1 MALNL
6 KLWGRMSNQ
15 EILKFCLEN
24 GFIIDKELFE
34 SLSQIDVSIAKKI
47 IEKIKQASNE
57 RLISKTILFNKSQ
70 EVSKI
75 VTSFE
80 NENKKVVERL
90 FISLGLNIEIK
101 KEKTLEKEPR
111 MEEEEQSPASFRI
124 ITSHDIPTKKFKVN
138 DFVRHFRNRFLE
150 MKKILQERAE
160 LQNLVSINKI
170 SGNKQN
176 LSIIGAVLSKRTT
189 KNKNILLEI
198 EDLTGRISV
207 LVNHEK
213 KEVYEKAK
221 EILLDDILAIK
232 GSGNSEIVFVNDIIY
247 PDLCLSERKKSEKE
261 EYAMFTSDLHV
272 GSTRFLENNFIKF
285 TEWLNGNLNSKDTS
299 TKVKYLFITGDC
311 VDGVGVYPGQEELLK
326 IKDIRKQYEKLAELL
341 GRIRK
346 DIHIILCPGQH
357 DAVRVAEPQPMLNK
371 DYAQPICALENV
383 SLVSNPAVV
392 GISDAK
398 INVLMYHGASF
409 HSFIGDIEALRIGKA
424 HETPAKV
431 IKHMLKRRHLAP
443 THSSVV
449 YVPNET
455 EDPLFIKKAPDIIT
469 TGELHRPDIDIYNNI
484 LIISSSCWQS
494 TTPFEEKIGNN
505 PLPCK
510 VPLLNLKTGAI
521 KILDFS
527 DKEEK

>member
-1 MALNL
+1 MP
-6 KLWGRMSNQ
+6 NQ
-15 EILKFCLEN
+15 EILKLCLEK

-34 SLSQIDVSIAKKI
+34 SLSQIDISIAKMI
-47 IEKIKQASNE
+47 IEKIKQTSNE
-57 RLISKTILFNKSQ
+57 RFITKTTLFNKIQ
-70 EVSKI
+70 GGDNI
-75 VTSFE
+75 VTSFD

-90 FISLGLNIEIK
+90 FINLGLNIEIK
-101 KEKTLEKEPR
+101 KEKILEKEPKK
-111 MEEEEQSPASFRI
+111 EEEEKQDSASFRI
-124 ITSHDIPTKKFKVN
+124 INSYDVPTKKFKVN
-138 DFVRHFRNRFLE
+138 DFARHFRNRFLE
-150 MKKILQERAE
+150 MKKILQERTE

-176 LSIIGAVLSKRTT
+176 FSIIGAVLNKRTT
-189 KNKNILLEI
+189 KNKNILLEM

-207 LVNHEK
+207 LVNHDK
-213 KEVYEKAK
+213 KEAYEKAK
-221 EILLDDILAIK
+221 EILLDDIIAVK
-232 GSGNSEIVFVNDIIY
+232 GSGSSEIIFVNDIIY
-247 PDLCLSERKKSEKE
+247 PDIHLSERKKSKKE
-261 EYAMFTSDLHV
+261 EYALFTSDLHV
-272 GSTRFLENNFIKF
+272 GSLRFLEDNFIKF
-285 TEWLNGNLNSKDTS
+285 TEWLNGKISNKEEASKI
-299 TKVKYLFITGDC
+299 KYLFITGDC

-326 IKDIRKQYEKLAELL
+326 IKDIKKQYEKLAELL

-346 DIHIILCPGQH
+346 DINIILCPGQH
-357 DAVRVAEPQPMLNK
+357 DAVRVAEPQPAIDK
-371 DYAQPICALENV
+371 TYAQPICDLENV
-383 SLVSNPAVV
+383 HLVSNPAVIEI
-392 GISDAK
+392 GDAK

-409 HSFIGDIEALRIGKA
+409 HSFISDIEALRVGKA

-431 IKHMLKRRHLAP
+431 VKHMLKRRHLAP

-449 YVPNET
+449 YVPNES

-484 LIISSSCWQS
+484 LIICSSCWQS

-510 VPLLNLKTGAI
+510 VPMLNLKTGAI